1 MKEQRIKIFLIM
13 LLVIV
18 SITAYVLVIRPKGF
32 GFVSGK
38 VKLEVLNNL
47 EYNPT
52 DKVHISKLGKNI
64 VRSSKDGVTMMDT
77 NGTTIWDKTFNMMNP
92 KVIKENNYL
101 AVADISA
108 RDLYLFDENGFV
120 RDYNFGSPILMFDIN
135 ENGIV
140 AIIGQKNK
148 GHVIELFDADGTK
161 LIHRETFTEND
172 GYPLAFDISKDG
184 SKMVT
189 SYLYVKGNSLV
200 SNLTFFNFSDNGSD
214 YAERVTGGFS
224 IDETVVPEIR
234 FLDNEHVAAVGDNGI
249 LFYKVNVIPEEIQK
263 IEVPNEINKVNY
275 TEDKLLVLYGRPI
288 KNEDNYKDNSLV
300 TYNKEGKSLNVTEFD
315 NEITRLI
322 GNENKYYV
330 ESELFIRE
338 YYNGKIN
345 WESTV
350 RGDVKD
356 IMPLGNNT
364 FLIVLQNEYE
374 VVKLTK

>member
-18 SITAYVLVIRPKGF
+18 SITVYVLIIRPKGF
-32 GFVSGK
+32 GFISGK
-38 VKLEVLNNL
+38 VKLEVLKSL

-52 DKVHISKLGKNI
+52 DKVHISRLGKNI

-92 KVIKENNYL
+92 KVIKEKDYL
-101 AVADISA
+101 GIADISA
-108 RDLYLFDENGFV
+108 RNLYLFDKNGFV
-120 RDYNFGSPILMFDIN
+120 RDYNVGFPIIMFDIN

-140 AIIGQKNK
+140 AIIGQKGK
-148 GHVIELFDADGTK
+148 GHIIELYDSDGIK
-161 LIHRETFTEND
+161 LIHRETFIQND
-172 GYPLAFDISKDG
+172 GYPLAFDISEDG

-189 SYLYVKGNSLV
+189 SYFFVKGNSMV
-200 SNLTFFNFSDNGSD
+200 TNLTFFNFSDTGMD

-224 IDETVVPEIR
+224 IDGTVIPEIK
-234 FLDNEHVAAVGDNGI
+234 FLDNEHVTAVGDNQV
-249 LFYKVNVIPEEIQK
+249 LFYKVDVVPEEILK
-263 IEVPNEINKVNY
+263 IEVPNEIKKVNF
-275 TEDKLLVLYGRPI
+275 TEDKLLVLFGRPI
-288 KNEDNYKDNSLV
+288 KNEGSYKDNTLV
-300 TYNKEGKSLNVTEFD
+300 AYNKEGKSLNVTEFD
-315 NEITRLI
+315 TEITGLI

-350 RGDVKD
+350 KGDVKD
-356 IMPLGNNT
+356 IIPLGNNT
-364 FLIVLQNEYE
+364 FLIVLQNEFE
-374 VVKLTK
+374 VVKITK

>member
-120 RDYNFGSPILMFDIN
+120 RDYNVGSPILMFDIN

-172 GYPLAFDISKDG
+172 GYPLAFDISEDG

-350 RGDVKD
+350 KGDVKD

>member
-13 LLVIV
+13 LLVIA
-18 SITAYVLVIRPKGF
+18 SITAYVLIIRPKGF

-38 VKLEVLNNL
+38 VKLEVLNSL
-47 EYNPT
+47 EYNPA

-92 KVIKENNYL
+92 KVIKEKNYL

-108 RDLYLFDENGFV
+108 RDLYLFNENGFV
-120 RDYNFGSPILMFDIN
+120 RDYNVGSPILMFDIN

-172 GYPLAFDISKDG
+172 GYPLAFDISEDG

-249 LFYKVNVIPEEIQK
+249 LFYKVNVIPEEIEK
-263 IEVPNEINKVNY
+263 IEVPNEISKVDY
-275 TEDKLLVLYGRPI
+275 TEDKLLVIYGRPI
-288 KNEDNYKDNSLV
+288 KNEGNYKDNSLV

-350 RGDVKD
+350 KGDVKD
-356 IMPLGNNT
+356 IIPFGNNT

>member
-1 MKEQRIKIFLIM
+1 LKEQRIKIFLIM

-120 RDYNFGSPILMFDIN
+120 RDYNVGSPILMFDIN

-172 GYPLAFDISKDG
+172 GYPLAFDISEDG

-263 IEVPNEINKVNY
+263 LEVPNEINKVNY

-300 TYNKEGKSLNVTEFD
+300 TYNKEGKSLSVTEFD

-350 RGDVKD
+350 KGDVKD
-356 IMPLGNNT
+356 IMHLGNNT

>member
-1 MKEQRIKIFLIM
+1 M

-120 RDYNFGSPILMFDIN
+120 RDYNVGSPILMFDIN

-172 GYPLAFDISKDG
+172 GYPLAFDISEDG

-263 IEVPNEINKVNY
+263 LEVPNEINKVNY

-350 RGDVKD
+350 KGDVKD

>member
-120 RDYNFGSPILMFDIN
+120 RDYNVGSPILMFDIN

-172 GYPLAFDISKDG
+172 GYPLAFDISEDG

-263 IEVPNEINKVNY
+263 LEVPNEINKVNY

-300 TYNKEGKSLNVTEFD
+300 TYNKEGKSLSVTEFD

-350 RGDVKD
+350 KGDVKD
-356 IMPLGNNT
+356 IMHLGNNT

>member
-120 RDYNFGSPILMFDIN
+120 RDYNVGSPILMFDIN

-172 GYPLAFDISKDG
+172 GYPLAFDISEDG

-263 IEVPNEINKVNY
+263 LEVPNEINKVNY

-350 RGDVKD
+350 KGDVKD

>member
-120 RDYNFGSPILMFDIN
+120 RDYNVGSPILMFDIN

-172 GYPLAFDISKDG
+172 GYPLAFDISEDG

-214 YAERVTGGFS
+214 YAERVTGGFR

-300 TYNKEGKSLNVTEFD
+300 TYNKEGKSLSVTEFD

-345 WESTV
+345 WETTV
-350 RGDVKD
+350 KGDVKD
-356 IMPLGNNT
+356 IMPFGNNT